1 MIVNSN
7 VNQSN
12 LMMVGTGT
20 TSAETNTTNKNVGN
34 DGVNFADVLA
44 FKQDTNVTGSKSD
57 AVQQTPDKA
66 PKGKI
71 DQVKDGTAASDTRQT
86 EQPEVT
92 GQIKIKQNPT
102 DDKQETVTEISEVSD
117 DIVSGEQIQ
126 DVTDAISQLL
136 AMIMNQLQISLDDVQ
151 HNLQISGMDVQDL
164 FTTDGIKTFFLQ
176 VQEADT
182 TDLLTNADLNQQL
195 QDFVNDWN
203 QLLEGMDL
211 SPEDLIAIADKTGM
225 EDVFENL
232 VPEILPDMDNTMENV
247 GQTTTM
253 KDRQAENIEE
263 PEVIVEDQNS
273 KQAMPEKTTATP
285 KKQME
290 QNSDT
295 QDTASMP
302 EYETSQPKHNTDS
315 EFVNPILQN
324 IQEALDHVELLKPQ
338 EQVVEPKQ
346 IVEQVVEQVKVHM
359 SQENTS
365 IQLQLYP
372 EHLGR
377 IQIHVVS
384 KDGVMTARIAA
395 ETEQAKQAIE
405 NGLASL
411 KETFDQQDLKVDA
424 VEVMVSTTGFERGNE
439 EHNAQEQEKTGHRS
453 GKLSLA
459 GLEEEVEENDMA
471 EQERMRAS
479 GSSVSYSA

>member
-44 FKQDTNVTGSKSD
+44 FKQDTNVTGSKLD
-57 AVQQTPDKA
+57 AVQQTPEKP
-66 PKGKI
+66 PKGKT

-86 EQPEVT
+86 GQTEVT
-92 GQIKIKQNPT
+92 GQIKQNPT
-102 DDKQETVTEISEVSD
+102 DDKQETVTETSEVLD

-126 DVTDAISQLL
+126 GVTDAISQLL

-151 HNLQISGMDVQDL
+151 QNLQILGMDVQDL

-176 VQEADT
+176 VQEADP

-225 EDVFENL
+225 EDVFQNL

-247 GQTTTM
+247 GQTATM
-253 KDRQAENIEE
+253 KDRQAEDIEE

-273 KQAMPEKTTATP
+273 KRAMPEKTTATP

-302 EYETSQPKHNTDS
+302 EYETSQPKYNTDS

-324 IQEALDHVELLKPQ
+324 IQEALDHVESLKPQ
-338 EQVVEPKQ
+338 ENVVEPKQ

-459 GLEEEVEENDMA
+459 GLEEETEENDMA

>member
-44 FKQDTNVTGSKSD
+44 FKQDTNVTGSKLD
-57 AVQQTPDKA
+57 AVQQTPEKP
-66 PKGKI
+66 PKGKT

-86 EQPEVT
+86 GQTEVT
-92 GQIKIKQNPT
+92 GQIKQNPT

-151 HNLQISGMDVQDL
+151 QNLQILGMDVQDL

-176 VQEADT
+176 VQEADP

-195 QDFVNDWN
+195 KDFVNDWN

-225 EDVFENL
+225 EDVFHNL
-232 VPEILPDMDNTMENV
+232 VPESLPDMDNTMENV
-247 GQTTTM
+247 GQTATM
-253 KDRQAENIEE
+253 KDRQAEDIEE
-263 PEVIVEDQNS
+263 PEVIVEDQNP
-273 KQAMPEKTTATP
+273 KRAMPEKTTAIP

-290 QNSDT
+290 QNSDA

-302 EYETSQPKHNTDS
+302 EYETSQPKYNTDS

-324 IQEALDHVELLKPQ
+324 IQEALDHVESLKPQ
-338 EQVVEPKQ
+338 ENVVEPKQ

-459 GLEEEVEENDMA
+459 GLEEEAEENDMA

>member
-44 FKQDTNVTGSKSD
+44 FKQDANVTGSKSD

-66 PKGKI
+66 PKGKT

-86 EQPEVT
+86 EQTEVT
-92 GQIKIKQNPT
+92 GQMKQNPT

-151 HNLQISGMDVQDL
+151 QNLQISGMDVQDL

-225 EDVFENL
+225 EDVFQNL
-232 VPEILPDMDNTMENV
+232 VSEILPDMDNTMENV
-247 GQTTTM
+247 GQTATM
-253 KDRQAENIEE
+253 KDRQVEDIEE
-263 PEVIVEDQNS
+263 PEVIVENQNS
-273 KQAMPEKTTATP
+273 KQIMPEKATATP

-302 EYETSQPKHNTDS
+302 EYETPQPKHNTDS

-324 IQEALDHVELLKPQ
+324 IQEALDHVESLKPQ
-338 EQVVEPKQ
+338 ENVVEPKQ

>member
-44 FKQDTNVTGSKSD
+44 FKQDTNVTGSKLD
-57 AVQQTPDKA
+57 AVQQTPEKP
-66 PKGKI
+66 PKGKT

-86 EQPEVT
+86 EQTEVT
-92 GQIKIKQNPT
+92 GQIKQNPT

-151 HNLQISGMDVQDL
+151 QNLQILGMDVQDL

-176 VQEADT
+176 VQEADP

-195 QDFVNDWN
+195 KDFVNDWN

-225 EDVFENL
+225 EDVFQNL
-232 VPEILPDMDNTMENV
+232 VPESLPDMDNTMENV
-247 GQTTTM
+247 GQTATV
-253 KDRQAENIEE
+253 KDRQSEDIEE
-263 PEVIVEDQNS
+263 PEVIVEDQNP
-273 KQAMPEKTTATP
+273 KRAMPEKTTAIP

-290 QNSDT
+290 QNSDA

-302 EYETSQPKHNTDS
+302 EYETSQQKYNTDS

-324 IQEALDHVELLKPQ
+324 IQEALDHVESLKPQ
-338 EQVVEPKQ
+338 ENVVEPKQ

-384 KDGVMTARIAA
+384 KDGVITARIAA

-459 GLEEEVEENDMA
+459 GLEEEAEENDMA

>member
-44 FKQDTNVTGSKSD
+44 FKQDTNVTGSKLD
-57 AVQQTPDKA
+57 AVQQTPEKP
-66 PKGKI
+66 PKGKT

-86 EQPEVT
+86 EQTEVT
-92 GQIKIKQNPT
+92 GQIKQNPT

-151 HNLQISGMDVQDL
+151 QNLQILGMDVQDL

-176 VQEADT
+176 VQEADP

-195 QDFVNDWN
+195 KDFVNDWN

-225 EDVFENL
+225 EDVFQNL
-232 VPEILPDMDNTMENV
+232 VPESLPDMDNTMENV
-247 GQTTTM
+247 GQTATM
-253 KDRQAENIEE
+253 KDRQAEDIEE

-273 KQAMPEKTTATP
+273 KRAMPEKTTATP

-302 EYETSQPKHNTDS
+302 EYETSQPKYNTDS

-324 IQEALDHVELLKPQ
+324 IQEALDHVESLKPQ
-338 EQVVEPKQ
+338 ENVVEPKK

-459 GLEEEVEENDMA
+459 GLEEEAEENDMA